1 MGLSREYL
9 INGVDDH
16 DVNSYYNYM
25 VRSVKILFE
34 KMKIFKYFFYS
45 VAELL
50 GADRMTAE
58 KELKESLEFEIKL
71 AHASQV

>member
-1 MGLSREYL
+1 MKT
-9 INGVDDH
+9 I
-16 DVNSYYNYM
+16 
-25 VRSVKILFE
+25 
-34 KMKIFKYFFYS
+34 KIFFHS

>member
-1 MGLSREYL
+1 MSDKLKKLSFIPSITFE
-9 INGVDDH
+9 
-16 DVNSYYNYM
+16 VN
-25 VRSVKILFE
+25 VL
-34 KMKIFKYFFYS
+34 S

-50 GADRMTAE
+50 GADRKTAE